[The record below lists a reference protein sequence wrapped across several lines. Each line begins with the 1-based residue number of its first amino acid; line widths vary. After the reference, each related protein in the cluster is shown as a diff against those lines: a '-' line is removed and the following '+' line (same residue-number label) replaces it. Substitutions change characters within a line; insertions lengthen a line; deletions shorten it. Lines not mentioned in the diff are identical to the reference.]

1 MHPLTLRRYRPGGL
15 RRVVRHAPVC
25 VPGRSCGRAVCVGWY
40 AIPPTASLAV
50 SMAAMTHGVWPT
62 KPALHAA
69 LKQLCSLTQPTG
81 YMEAEVA
88 DPAVS
93 GLKHTCLLRMSRAG
107 ALGKQDRTITAVSC
121 SADSEGGKKVLAKKS
136 QFHI

>member
-1 MHPLTLRRYRPGGL
+1 
-15 RRVVRHAPVC
+15 
-25 VPGRSCGRAVCVGWY
+25 
-40 AIPPTASLAV
+40 
-50 SMAAMTHGVWPT
+50 MAAMTHGVWST

-88 DPAVS
+88 DPSVS

-107 ALGKQDRTITAVSC
+107 TLNKQGRTITAVSC
-121 SADSEGGKKVLAKKS
+121 SADSDSGKKVVGKTT
-136 QFHI
+136 QFSHLHLRHFQVQGCCGQE